1 RGKIVMAWFSL
12 IIAGL
17 FETFAVAMINQLSVK
32 RKWQTVVLIIFGL
45 GSALGLLSY
54 SLQSIP
60 MGTGYAIWTGISV
73 VGSSL
78 IGMIYFG
85 ESKDWKRLFF
95 VAMILCSSI
104 GLKLIS

>member
-1 RGKIVMAWFSL
+1 MAWFSL
-12 IIAGL
+12 ICGGL
-17 FETFAVAMINQLSVK
+17 FEIFGVAMINQLSVK
-32 RKWQTVVLIIFGL
+32 RNWQTVVLIIFWL

-54 SLQSIP
+54 SLQTIP

-73 VGSSL
+73 VGSAI

-85 ESKDWKRLFF
+85 ESKSWKRMLF
-95 VAMILCSSI
+95 VTLILCSAI

>member
-1 RGKIVMAWFSL
+1 MAWFSL

-32 RKWQTVVLIIFGL
+32 RNWQTVVLIIFGL

-54 SLQSIP
+54 SLQTIP

-73 VGSSL
+73 VGSAI

-85 ESKDWKRLFF
+85 ESKSWKRMLF
-95 VAMILCSSI
+95 VTLILCSAI

>member
-1 RGKIVMAWFSL
+1 MAWLTL
-12 IIAGL
+12 ILAGL

-32 RKWQTVVLIIFGL
+32 RNWQTVVLIIFGL

-54 SLQSIP
+54 SLQTIP

-73 VGSSL
+73 VGSAL

-85 ESKDWKRLFF
+85 ESKDWKRMLFITL
-95 VAMILCSSI
+95 ILGSAI